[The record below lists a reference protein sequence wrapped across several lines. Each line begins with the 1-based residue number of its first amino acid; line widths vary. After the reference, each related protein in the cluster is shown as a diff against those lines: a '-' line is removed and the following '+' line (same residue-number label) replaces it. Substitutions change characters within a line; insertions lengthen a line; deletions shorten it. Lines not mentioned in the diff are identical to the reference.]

1 MSASEHA
8 GRSQQLKMFLS
19 TTEIMEGGWNRR
31 GGGIFPKLVGTIDPE
46 TVESDDFRD
55 KLLPVEYEEFPDVN
69 APKYFEEGT
78 HGQDIINKRDYAE
91 ARHRADEVDE
101 ARKAIRNPDAFDRAF
116 AELGDVTKVAA
127 EMRSLGVED
136 WVIEERLLKEL
147 SVRSE
152 MVSPL
157 HTNYIKGI
165 TWEDIESTGDRHKLK
180 ERVRWRRRHAD
191 LTPEQREEHL
201 ASERKRDAKRRANR
215 TPEQREEYLASERKR
230 NRERWAKRTPE
241 QRENRKATRK
251 VSDAKY
257 GAKKKQEAREAT
269 GDDLEAPE

>member
-19 TTEIMEGGWNRR
+19 TKEIMEGGWNRR

-46 TVESDDFRD
+46 TVESADFRD

-78 HGQDIINKRDYAE
+78 HGQDIINQRDYAE

-127 EMRSLGVED
+127 EMRSQGVED

-180 ERVRWRRRHAD
+180 GRVKDRRRRANR
-191 LTPEQREEHL
+191 TPEQRKEYL
-201 ASERKRDAKRRANR
+201 ASERKRNARRSASASPEQRVEQRETKTARETKRRANR

-230 NRERWAKRTPE
+230 DAKR
-241 QRENRKATRK
+241 R
-251 VSDAKY
+251 
-257 GAKKKQEAREAT
+257 AKKKQEAREAT
-269 GDDLEAPE
+269 WDDLEAPE

>member
-8 GRSQQLKMFLS
+8 GRSQQVKMFLS

-46 TVESDDFRD
+46 TVESADFRD

-78 HGQDIINKRDYAE
+78 HGQDIINQRHYAE
-91 ARHRADEVDE
+91 KRHRADEVDE

-127 EMRSLGVED
+127 EMRSQGVED

-180 ERVRWRRRHAD
+180 GRVKDRRRRAD
-191 LTPEQREEHL
+191 MTPEQKETYNAQKREKKAKRKAEETPEQREEYL

-215 TPEQREEYLASERKR
+215 TPEQREERRASERPR
-230 NRERWAKRTPE
+230 DAKR
-241 QRENRKATRK
+241 R
-251 VSDAKY
+251 
-257 GAKKKQEAREAT
+257 AKKKQEAREAT
-269 GDDLEAPE
+269 WDDLEAPE

>member
-191 LTPEQREEHL
+191 LTPEQREE
-201 ASERKRDAKRRANR
+201 
-215 TPEQREEYLASERKR
+215 YLASERKR